1 MANKGNV
8 TVGKPLVAGAVYR
21 APVGTTLP
29 TAADAT
35 LDQAFVPVGY
45 ISDEGL
51 RWSYSG
57 DGDVIR
63 AWGRDVVARPA
74 GAVDDVASFQMLET
88 VDEEAVKAF
97 WGDDARQ
104 IITGG
109 YALQVGVPS
118 PVQYSW
124 VIDMV
129 LPTKPDPA
137 VIWPSPRVRR
147 IVIPMASV
155 REREEIVYQDSELVA
170 YGVSLKAGRRWVDP
184 PAIPLPG
191 QRAVGYFTPFHYEYV
206 MGVAAEIVE
215 YNGNFSLY
223 HHKVLVGDIIPPA
236 VTLGGSYTGGSFT
249 IYKLVNGEWQQAGI
263 PMVFTKSGDL
273 LEQEITLG
281 LDGMLSR
288 GEIANNDDIKIV
300 FNFTDIGTLESPTF
314 WVDAA

>member
-8 TVGKPLVAGAVYR
+8 GAGKPLIAGAVYR

-35 LDQAFVPVGY
+35 LDEAFTPVGY
-45 ISDEGL
+45 ISEEGL

-63 AWGRDVVARPA
+63 AWGRDVVSRPA
-74 GAVDDVASFQMLET
+74 GVVDDVASFQMLET
-88 VDEEAVKAF
+88 VNEEAVRAF
-97 WGDDARQ
+97 WGDDARSV
-104 IITGG
+104 ISGG

-124 VIDMV
+124 VIDML

-170 YGVSLKAGRRWVDP
+170 YGLSLKAGRIWRDASVIP
-184 PAIPLPG
+184 PTPRG
-191 QRAVGYFTPFHYEYV
+191 FTPFHYEYV
-206 MGVAAEIVE
+206 TGAAAEIVE

-223 HHKVLVGDIIPPA
+223 RHTVTTDLILPEI
-236 VTLGGSYTGGSFT
+236 TLGGSFTSGSDS
-249 IYKLVNGEWQQAGI
+249 IYKLVNGEWEQVGLSG
-263 PMVFTKSGDL
+263 VFTKNADLEELPVTFDL
-273 LEQEITLG
+273 LSKINH
-281 LDGMLSR
+281 
-288 GEIANNDDIKIV
+288 GELALYDKIKFV
-300 FNFTDIGTLESPTF
+300 FDFTGIGTLETPVF
-314 WVDAA
+314 EVRP

>member
-8 TVGKPLVAGAVYR
+8 TVGKPLIAGAVYR

-35 LDQAFVPVGY
+35 LDEAFAPVGY

-74 GAVDDVASFQMLET
+74 GAVDDVASIQMLET

-124 VIDMV
+124 VIDML

-155 REREEIVYQDSELVA
+155 RDREEISYQDSELVA
-170 YGVSLKAGRRWVDP
+170 YGVSLKAGKDS
-184 PAIPLPG
+184 AG
-191 QRAVGYFTPFHYEYV
+191 KYHYEYV
-206 MGVAAEIVE
+206 MGAAAEILR
-215 YNGNFSLY
+215 YSQAFDFNY
-223 HHKVLVGDIIPPA
+223 HNVLVDDIVLAKI
-236 VTLGGSYTGGSFT
+236 TLGGSYISG
-249 IYKLVNGEWQQAGI
+249 IYGIFKLVNSEWQQAGTSV
-263 PMVFTKSGDL
+263 PFNKNGDV
-273 LEQEITLG
+273 LEQEITLD
-281 LDGMLSR
+281 LEGMLGR
-288 GEIANNDDIKIV
+288 GEIALRDEIKIM
-300 FNFTDIGTLESPTF
+300 FSFYNISGTLETPVVT
-314 WVDAA
+314 VR

>member
-104 IITGG
+104 IISGG

-124 VIDMV
+124 VIDML

-147 IVIPMASV
+147 SVIPMASV

-184 PAIPLPG
+184 PAIPLRGDRVGHRPVR
-191 QRAVGYFTPFHYEYV
+191 QRHG
-206 MGVAAEIVE
+206 GAAGRGKEDPVRR
-215 YNGNFSLY
+215 
-223 HHKVLVGDIIPPA
+223 
-236 VTLGGSYTGGSFT
+236 GGM
-249 IYKLVNGEWQQAGI
+249 A
-263 PMVFTKSGDL
+263 P
-273 LEQEITLG
+273 
-281 LDGMLSR
+281 
-288 GEIANNDDIKIV
+288 
-300 FNFTDIGTLESPTF
+300 
-314 WVDAA
+314 

>member
-21 APVGTTLP
+21 APVGVPLP
-29 TAADAT
+29 TSADEE
-35 LDQAFVPVGY
+35 LLENFYPVGY

-74 GAVDDVASFQMLET
+74 GVVDDVASFQMLET

-97 WGDDARQ
+97 WGDDAWSLIR
-104 IITGG
+104 GG

-124 VIDMV
+124 VIDML

-137 VIWPSPRVRR
+137 IIWPSPRVRR

-170 YGVSLKAGRRWVDP
+170 YGLSL
-184 PAIPLPG
+184 
-191 QRAVGYFTPFHYEYV
+191 RAAKDSSGKYHYEYDMGPV
-206 MGVAAEIVE
+206 MSIVDVE
-215 YNGNFSLY
+215 PDSDVVHTTDTITLTIETMTTSLN
-223 HHKVLVGDIIPPA
+223 VSL
-236 VTLGGSYTGGSFT
+236 
-249 IYKLVNGEWQQAGI
+249 YKLVNGSWQHVKLTRYSKPAGSTEPYTVYLPEPEHTFEEYGVGVYQGVAQAG
-263 PMVFTKSGDL
+263 KSVVYQF
-273 LEQEITLG
+273 EVIE
-281 LDGMLSR
+281 
-288 GEIANNDDIKIV
+288 
-300 FNFTDIGTLESPTF
+300 
-314 WVDAA
+314 

>member
-35 LDQAFVPVGY
+35 LDEAFAPVGY

-74 GAVDDVASFQMLET
+74 GVVDDVASFQMLET
-88 VDEEAVKAF
+88 VDEEAVRAF
-97 WGDDARQ
+97 WGDDARSV
-104 IITGG
+104 ITGG

-124 VIDMV
+124 VIDML
-129 LPTKPDPA
+129 LPQKNGPA
-137 VIWPSPRVRR
+137 VIWPNPRVRR

-155 REREEIVYQDSELVA
+155 REREEISYQDSELVA
-170 YGVSLKAGRRWVDP
+170 YGLSLKAAKDSSEK
-184 PAIPLPG
+184 
-191 QRAVGYFTPFHYEYV
+191 YHYEYT
-206 MGVAAEIVE
+206 MGAAAEILRYESGFLFDGGHNYIFPNPNPV
-215 YNGNFSLY
+215 
-223 HHKVLVGDIIPPA
+223 VV
-236 VTLGGSYTGGSFT
+236 LGGSFINGSNAIF
-249 IYKLVNGEWQQAGI
+249 KLVNGEWQQTGTIGHFA
-263 PMVFTKSGDL
+263 KNGDRMEL
-273 LEQEITLG
+273 PVTFDLNGRI
-281 LDGMLSR
+281 SR
-288 GEIANNDDIKIV
+288 GEIAYHDKIK
-300 FNFTDIGTLESPTF
+300 FTFALTGIGTLETPAF
-314 WVDAA
+314 EVIE

>member
-35 LDQAFVPVGY
+35 LDQAFAPVGY

-74 GAVDDVASFQMLET
+74 GVVDDVASFQMLET
-88 VDEEAVKAF
+88 VDEEAVRAF
-97 WGDDARQ
+97 WGDDARSV
-104 IITGG
+104 ISGG

-124 VIDMV
+124 VIDML

-155 REREEIVYQDSELVA
+155 RDREEISYQDSELVA
-170 YGVSLKAGRRWVDP
+170 YGVSLKAGRTWHDASVIP
-184 PAIPLPG
+184 PTPRG
-191 QRAVGYFTPFHYEYV
+191 FTPFHYEYN
-206 MGVAAEIVE
+206 MGAAAEIVE
-215 YNGNFSLY
+215 YNGNFNFWHYS
-223 HHKVLVGDIIPPA
+223 VLVDGFIPPA
-236 VTLGGSYTGGSFT
+236 ITVGGSFTSGSFT
-249 IYKLVNGEWQQAGI
+249 IYKLVNGEWQQVGLSE
-263 PMVFTKSGDL
+263 VFTKTVDL
-273 LEQEITLG
+273 IELPVILG

-288 GEIANNDDIKIV
+288 GEIANHDNIKIV

-314 WVDAA
+314 LVDAT

>member
-8 TVGKPLVAGAVYR
+8 TVGKPLIAGAVYR

-35 LDQAFVPVGY
+35 LDEAFTPVGY

-97 WGDDARQ
+97 WGDDARS

-124 VIDMV
+124 VIDML

-170 YGVSLKAGRRWVDP
+170 YGLSLKAGKDS
-184 PAIPLPG
+184 AG
-191 QRAVGYFTPFHYEYV
+191 KYHYEYA
-206 MGVAAEIVE
+206 MGAAAEILRYESGFLFEGGHNYIYPNPNPV
-215 YNGNFSLY
+215 
-223 HHKVLVGDIIPPA
+223 VV
-236 VTLGGSYTGGSFT
+236 LGGSFLSGSAFF
-249 IYKLVNGEWQQAGI
+249 YKLVDGEWQQIGMRERFMKEEAIELEKTLDLAGNI
-263 PMVFTKSGDL
+263 SQGVVELGD
-273 LEQEITLG
+273 TV
-281 LDGMLSR
+281 
-288 GEIANNDDIKIV
+288 KIV
-300 FNFTDIGTLESPTF
+300 FSFTDIGTLETPVF
-314 WVDAA
+314 EVIE

>member
-8 TVGKPLVAGAVYR
+8 TVGKPLIAGAVYR

-35 LDQAFVPVGY
+35 LDEAFAPVGY

-74 GAVDDVASFQMLET
+74 GVVDDVASFQMLET
-88 VDEEAVKAF
+88 VNEEAVRAF
-97 WGDDARQ
+97 WGDDARSV
-104 IITGG
+104 ITGG

-124 VIDMV
+124 VIDML
-129 LPTKPDPA
+129 LPQKNGPA
-137 VIWPSPRVRR
+137 VIWPNPRVRR

-155 REREEIVYQDSELVA
+155 RDREEISYQDSELVA
-170 YGVSLKAGRRWVDP
+170 YGLSLKAGRRWVDP

-191 QRAVGYFTPFHYEYV
+191 HRTVGYFTPFHYEYV
-206 MGVAAEIVE
+206 IGPVLFFSNITPQSNIV
-215 YNGNFSLY
+215 NLT
-223 HHKVLVGDIIPPA
+223 DTIIL
-236 VTLGGSYTGGSFT
+236 TIDGSFITVYTYLERLENGSWT
-249 IYKLVNGEWQQAGI
+249 ILA
-263 PMVFTKSGDL
+263 SGP
-273 LEQEITLG
+273 I
-281 LDGMLSR
+281 SR
-288 GEIANNDDIKIV
+288 NPIYMDPIDVYLPGKNET
-300 FNFTDIGTLESPTF
+300 FESYDIGTYRARLEVGTGVAVYQF
-314 WVDAA
+314 EVIE

>member
-8 TVGKPLVAGAVYR
+8 GVGKPLVAGAVYR
-21 APVGTTLP
+21 APVGVPLP
-29 TAADAT
+29 TTADEA
-35 LDQAFVPVGY
+35 LLESFYPVGY

-63 AWGRDVVARPA
+63 AWGGDVVSRPA
-74 GAVDDVASFQMLET
+74 GIVDDVASFQMLET

-124 VIDMV
+124 VIDML

-155 REREEIVYQDSELVA
+155 RDREEIVYQDSELVA
-170 YGVSLKAGRRWVDP
+170 YGVSL
-184 PAIPLPG
+184 
-191 QRAVGYFTPFHYEYV
+191 RAEKDGSGKYHYEYA
-206 MGVAAEIVE
+206 MGAAAEIVK
-215 YNGNFSLY
+215 YNGNFRFHY
-223 HHKVLVGDIIPPA
+223 YNGRDGDI
-236 VTLGGSYTGGSFT
+236 TSFD
-249 IYKLVNGEWQQAGI
+249 II
-263 PMVFTKSGDL
+263 DP
-273 LEQEITLG
+273 EITLG
-281 LDGMLSR
+281 GAFLSGTVTIFKLIGGEWEQTEIHHLFMKSADLMELPVTFDFAGYISR
-288 GEIANNDDIKIV
+288 GEIANHDYIKFV
-300 FNFTDIGTLESPTF
+300 FDFTDIGTLETPIF
-314 WVDAA
+314 EVIE

>member
-8 TVGKPLVAGAVYR
+8 TVGKPLIAGAVYR
-21 APVGTTLP
+21 APVGVPLP
-29 TAADAT
+29 TSADEE
-35 LDQAFVPVGY
+35 LLENFYPVGY

-74 GAVDDVASFQMLET
+74 GAVDDVATFQMLET

-97 WGDDARQ
+97 WGDDARSV
-104 IITGG
+104 IAGG

-124 VIDMV
+124 VIDML

-155 REREEIVYQDSELVA
+155 RDREEIVYQDSELVA
-170 YGVSLKAGRRWVDP
+170 YGVSLKAGRTWIDP
-184 PAIPLPG
+184 PQIPG
-191 QRAVGYFTPFHYEYV
+191 IVGYFTPFHYEYT
-206 MGVAAEIVE
+206 MGPIAEILR
-215 YNGNFSLY
+215 YNEGFDLNLGYISPTPTP
-223 HHKVLVGDIIPPA
+223 KVVL
-236 VTLGGSYTGGSFT
+236 GGSFT
-249 IYKLVNGEWQQAGI
+249 TGEYNFYKLVNGEWQQAGTRSI
-263 PMVFTKSGDL
+263 FVKNLL
-273 LEQEITLG
+273 LELEVTLD
-281 LDGMLSR
+281 LNRRISL
-288 GEIANNDDIKIV
+288 GEVNLGDTVKIV
-300 FNFTDIGTLESPTF
+300 FTFFNTYTLETPAF
-314 WVDAA
+314 EVIE

>member
-35 LDQAFVPVGY
+35 LDEAFAPVGY

-74 GAVDDVASFQMLET
+74 GVVDDVASFQMLET
-88 VDEEAVKAF
+88 VNEEAVKAF
-97 WGDDARQ
+97 WGDDARR
-104 IITGG
+104 IISGG

-124 VIDMV
+124 VIDML
-129 LPTKPDPA
+129 LPTKPDLA
-137 VIWPSPRVRR
+137 IIWPNPRVRR

-155 REREEIVYQDSELVA
+155 RDRDEISYQDSELVA

-191 QRAVGYFTPFHYEYV
+191 EKAVGYFTPFHYEYV
-206 MGVAAEIVE
+206 MGP
-215 YNGNFSLY
+215 
-223 HHKVLVGDIIPPA
+223 VLFFLNATPPSNIIHPFDSI
-236 VTLGGSYTGGSFT
+236 TLTIDGSFT
-249 IYKLVNGEWQQAGI
+249 TAGMYLERLENGSWTRLEEAFYRKNPGYNIPIDIYLPRENETFESYGV
-263 PMVFTKSGDL
+263 
-273 LEQEITLG
+273 
-281 LDGMLSR
+281 
-288 GEIANNDDIKIV
+288 
-300 FNFTDIGTLESPTF
+300 GTYRARFEVGTGVAVYQF
-314 WVDAA
+314 EVIE

>member
-21 APVGTTLP
+21 APVGTSLP

-35 LDQAFVPVGY
+35 LDEAFAPVGY

-74 GAVDDVASFQMLET
+74 GAVDDVATFQMLET
-88 VDEEAVKAF
+88 VDEEAVRAF
-97 WGDDARQ
+97 WGDDARSV
-104 IITGG
+104 ITGG

-124 VIDMV
+124 VIDMM
-129 LPTKPDPA
+129 LPKKNDPA

-155 REREEIVYQDSELVA
+155 RDREEISYQDSELVA
-170 YGVSLKAGRRWVDP
+170 YGLSLKAGKDS
-184 PAIPLPG
+184 AG
-191 QRAVGYFTPFHYEYV
+191 KYHYEYV
-206 MGVAAEIVE
+206 MGAIAEIVRYE
-215 YNGNFSLY
+215 GGFDLSLGLIY
-223 HHKVLVGDIIPPA
+223 PDQTPTVV
-236 VTLGGSYTGGSFT
+236 LGGSFVNGSDA
-249 IYKLVNGEWQQAGI
+249 IYKLVNGEWELTRTIGHFA
-263 PMVFTKSGDL
+263 KNGDRMEL
-273 LEQEITLG
+273 PVTFD
-281 LDGMLSR
+281 LDGRISR
-288 GEIANNDDIKIV
+288 GEIAYHDKIK
-300 FNFTDIGTLESPTF
+300 FTFAITGIGTLETPVF
-314 WVDAA
+314 EVVE

>member
-35 LDQAFVPVGY
+35 LDEAFAPVGY
-45 ISDEGL
+45 ISDDGL

-63 AWGRDVVARPA
+63 AWGRDVVSRPA

-124 VIDMV
+124 VIDML
-129 LPTKPDPA
+129 LPDQRPKA
-137 VIWPSPRVRR
+137 FYHHSGVRR
-147 IVIPMASV
+147 IVIPAASV
-155 REREEIVYQDSELVA
+155 RDREEIVYQDSELVA
-170 YGVSLKAGRRWVDP
+170 YGVSLKAAKDSAGN
-184 PAIPLPG
+184 
-191 QRAVGYFTPFHYEYV
+191 YHYEYV
-206 MGVAAEIVE
+206 TPAEWVEIVEIPAETTMADATVGTANSFFVKLRCNLFSQKYILLRNHRTGMMPFSYGSGTFNNQNQRPEIVSMFPTLYAHQIYGVAA
-215 YNGNFSLY
+215 
-223 HHKVLVGDIIPPA
+223 GD
-236 VTLGGSYTGGSFT
+236 TL
-249 IYKLVNGEWQQAGI
+249 
-263 PMVFTKSGDL
+263 DL
-273 LEQEITLG
+273 LL
-281 LDGMLSR
+281 
-288 GEIANNDDIKIV
+288 ANNLA
-300 FNFTDIGTLESPTF
+300 GTGTVREFGYIRVEASE
-314 WVDAA
+314 

>member
-8 TVGKPLVAGAVYR
+8 TVGKPLIAGAVYR
-21 APVGTTLP
+21 APVGVPLP
-29 TAADAT
+29 TSADEE
-35 LDQAFVPVGY
+35 LLENFYPVGY

-74 GAVDDVASFQMLET
+74 GVVDDVASFQMLET
-88 VDEEAVKAF
+88 VNEEAVKVF
-97 WGDDARQ
+97 WGDDARSV
-104 IITGG
+104 ITGG

-124 VIDMV
+124 VIDML

-155 REREEIVYQDSELVA
+155 RDREEISYQDSELVA

-191 QRAVGYFTPFHYEYV
+191 QQAEGHFTPFHREYV
-206 MGVAAEIVE
+206 MGPVLFFSNITPQSNIV
-215 YNGNFSLY
+215 NLT
-223 HHKVLVGDIIPPA
+223 DTIIL
-236 VTLGGSYTGGSFT
+236 TIDGSFT
-249 IYKLVNGEWQQAGI
+249 TVYTYLERLENGSWTILA
-263 PMVFTKSGDL
+263 SGP
-273 LEQEITLG
+273 I
-281 LDGMLSR
+281 SR
-288 GEIANNDDIKIV
+288 NPGHMDPIDVYLPGKNET
-300 FNFTDIGTLESPTF
+300 FESYDIGTYRARLEVGTGVAVYQF
-314 WVDAA
+314 EVIE